1 MERERIFFSF
11 KTGNVVVIDFPVFA
25 FLSISFFVP
34 KKDSDDKI
42 NLTNNCRLSVL
53 CPD

>member
-25 FLSISFFVP
+25 FLSISFFFFLFQ
-34 KKDSDDKI
+34 KKI
-42 NLTNNCRLSVL
+42 RMIRLI
-53 CPD
+53 